1 MKSLKE
7 LMDEALIEFNI
18 GKDVTSID
26 KFIKDDE
33 KSAEF
38 IRLVLHD
45 PDYSLPDPQSDLY
58 KFVKGRARHS
68 VITFLTGLVFKEF
81 GDLFSSL
88 DQILL
93 HGNTENAA
101 EDISSKLWLIT
112 SLYHD
117 RAYHSE
123 YLKKGHLDYGKNFKY
138 NLLTDEYSEEALS
151 ILNFFSK
158 KYDGVLAHTYDQIL
172 QYDIYAREYHLER
185 SRQDK
190 TEIEM
195 LDHGILGG
203 MMVFNDL
210 VRKYLKKPLYNI
222 ELLIIKTCCLT
233 IAQHNIYMSN
243 SAERDKKYGETLAY
257 LYHDSSFRISAH
269 TPLLLLMS
277 LVDTLEC
284 VKKFSRGNNKESSL
298 ETLTVL
304 SNIRVYV
311 DETEI
316 VLDCSELHK
325 RTKRSEELEHRYNE
339 YVKAV
344 RGLGQWTAFDV
355 ENNSGSDIFYISLQD
370 NGTHGDKNLVGTAI
384 MQ

>member
-58 KFVKGRARHS
+58 KFAKGRARHS

-138 NLLTDEYSEEALS
+138 NLLTDE
-151 ILNFFSK
+151 
-158 KYDGVLAHTYDQIL
+158 
-172 QYDIYAREYHLER
+172 
-185 SRQDK
+185 
-190 TEIEM
+190 
-195 LDHGILGG
+195 
-203 MMVFNDL
+203 
-210 VRKYLKKPLYNI
+210 
-222 ELLIIKTCCLT
+222 
-233 IAQHNIYMSN
+233 
-243 SAERDKKYGETLAY
+243 
-257 LYHDSSFRISAH
+257 
-269 TPLLLLMS
+269 
-277 LVDTLEC
+277 
-284 VKKFSRGNNKESSL
+284 
-298 ETLTVL
+298 
-304 SNIRVYV
+304 
-311 DETEI
+311 
-316 VLDCSELHK
+316 
-325 RTKRSEELEHRYNE
+325 
-339 YVKAV
+339 
-344 RGLGQWTAFDV
+344 
-355 ENNSGSDIFYISLQD
+355 
-370 NGTHGDKNLVGTAI
+370 
-384 MQ
+384 